1 MSSEKFGKLI
11 IISGPSGVGKGT
23 IIAELIKKNPHLQV
37 SVSATTR
44 AKRPSEVEGK
54 DYCFLTDQE
63 FDKKIKQNKFL
74 EWCHVHHHHYGTL
87 REPVEKQLAAGINV
101 ILEIDVQGAKKVM
114 SYYDTQDDTHNDRQN
129 KSDIPIVSIFIIPP
143 TLETIRERLCKRK
156 TENKDIIEKRL
167 QRAEE
172 ELNEKDHYHYVVIND
187 CLQAAVDEIQK
198 IVL

>member
-63 FDKKIKQNKFL
+63 FDNKINFL
-74 EWCHVHHHHYGTL
+74 SG
-87 REPVEKQLAAGINV
+87 
-101 ILEIDVQGAKKVM
+101 VM
-114 SYYDTQDDTHNDRQN
+114 
-129 KSDIPIVSIFIIPP
+129 FIIITTVHSVSP
-143 TLETIRERLCKRK
+143 LRS
-156 TENKDIIEKRL
+156 NW
-167 QRAEE
+167 Q
-172 ELNEKDHYHYVVIND
+172 
-187 CLQAAVDEIQK
+187 QA
-198 IVL
+198 LT

>member
-1 MSSEKFGKLI
+1 
-11 IISGPSGVGKGT
+11 
-23 IIAELIKKNPHLQV
+23 
-37 SVSATTR
+37 
-44 AKRPSEVEGK
+44 
-54 DYCFLTDQE
+54 
-63 FDKKIKQNKFL
+63 
-74 EWCHVHHHHYGTL
+74 
-87 REPVEKQLAAGINV
+87 
-101 ILEIDVQGAKKVM
+101 M